1 YEDATIHQDVTVPW
15 PGTTVPS
22 GTDIDI
28 TPQNYE
34 DATIHQD
41 VTVPWPGT
49 TVPPGTDIDIT
60 PQNYEDATIH
70 QDVTVPWPG
79 TTVPP
84 GTDIDITPQNYED
97 ATIHQ
102 DVTVPWPGTT
112 VPPGTDI
119 DITPQNYEDATIHQD
134 VTVPWPG
141 TTVPPGTDIDITPQ
155 NYEDATI
162 HQDSIAPWPGTTVP
176 PGTDIDITPQ
186 NYGDASTGH
195 LDIGGISR
203 NTETNSLQAN
213 QEGITPE
220 QPNCIGPS
228 VDVES
233 AEANI
238 EPDDDTYA
246 VMSDKLETLYPV
258 LSAPTQIN
266 NASNG
271 DYAFTS
277 GEVNYA
283 AHGGKQTEKYEILSD
298 SVDDVEMSLT
308 TFKTRMAEKIKNE
321 QGNSTAHF
329 GSLGSPKTWNEAGTK
344 GEIYYVDWSDGRHYF
359 EAKQDG
365 APGQNKWYYPEN
377 NKDNTWWKI
386 VHPIEYYAITS
397 DPQYARTPNGVDQE
411 EQAKPAIYNQY
422 QVLNSLKSTYGDAFK
437 GTIIN
442 GDITDFG
449 HDWQWSEMKKAL
461 GTLNHDYWYGLG
473 NHDYE
478 NNVND
483 CFTNN
488 CAVRSIRE
496 LTNNLKSRKNINA
509 IDYNVI
515 SGYSFPSLSTNYI
528 GSFSYSFDMS
538 GIRFIQ
544 LNNYAEY
551 TKKFSG
557 FSMKDARKYTVKV
570 TPSVDW
576 LEQQLADARKQGKAV
591 ILLSHIKNM
600 GEANSR
606 LQQMTAKNSD
616 YDITAIFNGH
626 THEMSVGDYYANS
639 GATFKET
646 FLLVEV
652 NNLKRELS
660 IYEVSDNDLKTKK
673 LEATIPL
680 KLSVVDKTIK
690 ENAFRVTLK
699 NGGGYIGVYKVKYVR
714 EDGSNATIDH
724 RLALGNTVTV
734 EVPRGAKNVQV
745 IGKTKTGRSLYNVS
759 LNDYKNVC
767 IKSWGTL
774 PKNLH
779 WAYCG

>member
-1 YEDATIHQDVTVPW
+1 MKPLNKHSVKVLSLVILSILSSGSYADSGYINTGVTPSWSGSTSGANVS
-15 PGTTVPS
+15 PGTN
-22 GTDIDI
+22 IDI
-28 TPQNYE
+28 TPHNNASSM
-34 DATIHQD
+34 DATVQRDD
-41 VTVPWPGT
+41 VGIPSGATVPAGT
-49 TVPPGTDIDIT
+49 SADIT
-60 PQNYEDATIH
+60 PYNCTRST
-70 QDVTVPWPG
+70 DVSVRNDDTGTGGAVTPAG
-79 TTVPP
+79 TT
-84 GTDIDITPQNYED
+84 
-97 ATIHQ
+97 
-102 DVTVPWPGTT
+102 
-112 VPPGTDI
+112 
-119 DITPQNYEDATIHQD
+119 
-134 VTVPWPG
+134 
-141 TTVPPGTDIDITPQ
+141 
-155 NYEDATI
+155 
-162 HQDSIAPWPGTTVP
+162 
-176 PGTDIDITPQ
+176 
-186 NYGDASTGH
+186 
-195 LDIGGISR
+195 DIGGISR
-203 NTETNSLQAN
+203 NNETHSLQAN
-213 QEGITPE
+213 QGTTAPDQLDCINPE
-220 QPNCIGPS
+220 HNVPS

-233 AEANI
+233 GEADI
-238 EPDDDTYA
+238 EPDNDTYA
-246 VMSDKLETLYPV
+246 VMSDKLDTLYPAM
-258 LSAPTQIN
+258 SAPTQIN
-266 NASNG
+266 NVSNG

-277 GEVNYA
+277 GEVNYT

-321 QGNSTAHF
+321 QGNSTTHF

-377 NKDNTWWKI
+377 NKDNAWWKI

-397 DPQYARTPNGVDQE
+397 DPQYARTPNGVDQK
-411 EQAKPAIYNQY
+411 EQAKPPIYNQY

-449 HDWQWSEMKKAL
+449 HKWQWAEMNKAL

-478 NNVND
+478 NNVDD
-483 CFTNN
+483 CYKNN

-496 LTNNLKSRKNINA
+496 LTDNLKSRKNINA

-515 SGYSFPSLSTNYI
+515 SGYSFPTLSTNYI

-551 TKKFSG
+551 TKNYSG
-557 FSMKDARKYTVKV
+557 FSFKDARKYTVKV
-570 TPSVDW
+570 TSSVDW

-591 ILLSHIKNM
+591 ILLSHVENM
-600 GEANSR
+600 GAANSR
-606 LQQMTAKNSD
+606 LHKMTAKNSD

-626 THEMSVGDYYANS
+626 THEMSVGNYFANS

-652 NNLKRELS
+652 NNLKKELS

-673 LEATIPL
+673 LAATIPL

-745 IGKTKTGRSLYNVS
+745 IGKSKSGRSIYNVS
-759 LNDYKNVC
+759 LNDYKDVC

-774 PKNLH
+774 PKNLR
-779 WAYCG
+779 WGYCG

>member
-1 YEDATIHQDVTVPW
+1 GATVPA
-15 PGTTVPS
+15 GTS
-22 GTDIDI
+22 IDI
-28 TPQNYE
+28 TSHNNASSM
-34 DATIHQD
+34 DATVQRDGAGIPSGA
-41 VTVPWPGT
+41 TVPAGT
-49 TVPPGTDIDIT
+49 SIDIT
-60 PQNYEDATIH
+60 SHNNASSMDATVQRDGAGIPSGA
-70 QDVTVPWPG
+70 TVPAG
-79 TTVPP
+79 TSA
-84 GTDIDITPQNYED
+84 DITPYNC
-97 ATIHQ
+97 TRST
-102 DVTVPWPGTT
+102 DVSVRNDDTGTGGAVTPAGTT
-112 VPPGTDI
+112 
-119 DITPQNYEDATIHQD
+119 
-134 VTVPWPG
+134 
-141 TTVPPGTDIDITPQ
+141 
-155 NYEDATI
+155 
-162 HQDSIAPWPGTTVP
+162 
-176 PGTDIDITPQ
+176 
-186 NYGDASTGH
+186 
-195 LDIGGISR
+195 DIGGISR
-203 NTETNSLQAN
+203 NNETHSLQAN
-213 QEGITPE
+213 KGTTAPDQL
-220 QPNCIGPS
+220 NCINPEHNVPS

-233 AEANI
+233 GEANI
-238 EPDDDTYA
+238 EPDNDTYA
-246 VMSDKLETLYPV
+246 VMSDKLDTLYPV

-266 NASNG
+266 NVSNG

-277 GEVNYA
+277 GEVNYT

-344 GEIYYVDWSDGRHYF
+344 GEIYYADWSDGRHYF

-551 TKKFSG
+551 TKEFSG

-600 GEANSR
+600 GAASSR

-699 NGGGYIGVYKVKYVR
+699 NGGGYIGIYKVKYVR

-745 IGKTKTGRSLYNVS
+745 IGKSKSGRSIYNVS
-759 LNDYKNVC
+759 LNNYKDVC

-774 PKNLH
+774 PKNLR
-779 WAYCG
+779 WGYCG

>member
-1 YEDATIHQDVTVPW
+1 MKSLNKHSVKILSLVILSILSSGSYADSGYINTGVTPSWSGSTSGANVS
-15 PGTTVPS
+15 PGTS
-22 GTDIDI
+22 IDI
-28 TPQNYE
+28 TPHNNASSM
-34 DATIHQD
+34 DATVQRDDAGIPSGA
-41 VTVPWPGT
+41 TVPAGT
-49 TVPPGTDIDIT
+49 SADIT
-60 PQNYEDATIH
+60 PYNCTRST
-70 QDVTVPWPG
+70 DVSVRNDDTGTGGAVTPAG
-79 TTVPP
+79 TT
-84 GTDIDITPQNYED
+84 
-97 ATIHQ
+97 
-102 DVTVPWPGTT
+102 
-112 VPPGTDI
+112 
-119 DITPQNYEDATIHQD
+119 
-134 VTVPWPG
+134 
-141 TTVPPGTDIDITPQ
+141 
-155 NYEDATI
+155 
-162 HQDSIAPWPGTTVP
+162 
-176 PGTDIDITPQ
+176 
-186 NYGDASTGH
+186 
-195 LDIGGISR
+195 DIGGISR
-203 NTETNSLQAN
+203 NNETHSLQAN
-213 QEGITPE
+213 KGTTAPDQL
-220 QPNCIGPS
+220 NCINPEHI
-228 VDVES
+228 DVES
-233 AEANI
+233 GEANI
-238 EPDDDTYA
+238 EPDNDTYA

-308 TFKTRMAEKIKNE
+308 IFKTRMAEKIKNE

-344 GEIYYVDWSDGRHYF
+344 GEIYYADWSDGRHYF

-365 APGQNKWYYPEN
+365 APGKNKWYYPEN
-377 NKDNTWWKI
+377 NKDNAWWKI
-386 VHPIEYYAITS
+386 VHTIEYYAITS

-437 GTIIN
+437 GTIVN

-600 GEANSR
+600 GAAGSR

-673 LEATIPL
+673 LKATIPL